1 MSNYYRVNLKNKKG
15 ETIYPNL
22 HDQWTIDEN
31 GKLTM
36 TEGMIVMPHNK
47 YYENNNYA
55 LNMNNSDIIKL
66 NSMYF
71 CDTSDSGKEGIH
83 FYRDGEKWDSLW
95 MNDGE
100 LKATI
105 NRPITS
111 GNGTELHVFS
121 WNGQGAKKT
130 QYRQTIDLSGSQ
142 YDVDTYYPVT
152 ARLDKSGYT
161 RMRIFIELNSN
172 KPSWSTHANGF
183 SCHADIHAV
192 AAGWGTTGAE
202 TFCTAYT
209 YKHTSKNPIG
219 GYKQGSQDSWACFYL
234 RGGGKYPI
242 YSSEP
247 LSWIIRTEEFS
258 NSTDIFAPTTTPPG
272 LTINRAIIYANINGQ
287 INKVTNSS
295 FGNGV
300 WWSVIFGDAA
310 EVNEGIYTHT
320 AKDNFRYYQL
330 NGTTS
335 AAGRNL
341 LALGNSIAEGT
352 ADNAYGEIRL
362 YSHNTGYN
370 TLLAAN
376 NANNFTNYIPASN
389 GTLINTN
396 GGTISGTLTI
406 TGGTDAAGTASNNVP
421 LSIGARSGA
430 HLELDGNEIM
440 AKTNGTSV
448 ADLYINNDGGI
459 VYIGSGGVAP
469 ATTNAHNLGNS
480 SHRWSTLFANH
491 MKFTGQ
497 SYSWNSICNAGK
509 GFNEGV
515 SVITQTTYAG
525 WFPVIG
531 IRGKD
536 KDIWQVGVYNNDFI
550 IGRLATDSTTNSLTA
565 SYYFTASGHANFGGR
580 RVITNAT
587 GVNFLRA
594 GTIAT
599 WNSNY
604 SSYDNGTIMF
614 CW

>member
-172 KPSWSTHANGF
+172 KPSWSTHAKGF

-209 YKHTSKNPIG
+209 YKYTSKNPIG

-272 LTINRAIIYANINGQ
+272 LTINRTTIYANINGQ

-310 EVNEGIYTHT
+310 EVNEGIYAHT

-341 LALGNSIAEGT
+341 LALGNSTAEGT
-352 ADNAYGEIRL
+352 ANNAYGEIRL

-376 NANNFTNYIPASN
+376 NTGNFTNYIPASN

-396 GGTISGTLTI
+396 GGNLNGPLRIQLSGTSGSGLVGRNNLSIIRVHDNNNVTVDANDGILYLGWANTNSIDILNGKCTISGTGELKVPTRIIQNGLTVLDRKNGMGYMGSRANFNDAYDNGMWSI
-406 TGGTDAAGTASNNVP
+406 AGTLTGGPYASGYGKLIVHVNNNTKYNGSNNWLWQYFQDTSLRLYTRQRINNGNFTAWHLFP
-421 LSIGARSGA
+421 LSDDRTVVKLKAGA
-430 HLELDGNEIM
+430 
-440 AKTNGTSV
+440 
-448 ADLYINNDGGI
+448 
-459 VYIGSGGVAP
+459 
-469 ATTNAHNLGNS
+469 
-480 SHRWSTLFANH
+480 
-491 MKFTGQ
+491 
-497 SYSWNSICNAGK
+497 
-509 GFNEGV
+509 
-515 SVITQTTYAG
+515 
-525 WFPVIG
+525 
-531 IRGKD
+531 
-536 KDIWQVGVYNNDFI
+536 
-550 IGRLATDSTTNSLTA
+550 
-565 SYYFTASGHANFGGR
+565 
-580 RVITNAT
+580 
-587 GVNFLRA
+587 
-594 GTIAT
+594 IAT

-604 SSYDNGTIMF
+604 SNYTNGTIMF